1 MRPSPGG
8 SHGGGWCA
16 RPDGGP
22 RYHRLRRGNTC
33 TDAGKRNG
41 LPGARYRSPAGH
53 TGTCGQC
60 RNSTSC
66 RVSARS
72 GLSRVHDH
80 GGIPRWQRSVRGKY
94 ERKSYLLGHPL
105 NLIIQ
110 LALTA
115 GTRSPTT
122 RKTFEPTSILESRS
136 IVSLMIFLSRKRQ
149 RCGLQSMNG
158 ATLVVVLLLSGCASQ
173 PQSITGETPTPTL
186 RRELH
191 RLEDSEEHGQ
201 QLADYLRIAQITSQ
215 RLDQT
220 QPAVD
225 QSGIDSPITIYDR
238 AVTDFVVS
246 WSDQGRPQV
255 IQDTKTGRNTRLLI
269 SHSSDTTWSP
279 TYFASFENTQRVDRR
294 RFWKS
299 TDRSGLGGTLI
310 GIHPTVIAGGAA
322 QRLKPPKGFRIAV
335 TALLRFSDHPTP
347 NQTEVQLDL
356 VCPRIQDSVRLGK
369 RRYSLAADFT
379 APAAAYA
386 KINEFWVGFLNMV
399 RGERTESKSG
409 LRRLEPYDPNPVPIV
424 FVHGLL
430 SSGFTWL
437 NVTNAVRAGSGGSET
452 VSDLGLLLS
461 DRKSHSLFRIAIA

>member
-1 MRPSPGG
+1 
-8 SHGGGWCA
+8 
-16 RPDGGP
+16 
-22 RYHRLRRGNTC
+22 
-33 TDAGKRNG
+33 
-41 LPGARYRSPAGH
+41 
-53 TGTCGQC
+53 
-60 RNSTSC
+60 
-66 RVSARS
+66 
-72 GLSRVHDH
+72 
-80 GGIPRWQRSVRGKY
+80 
-94 ERKSYLLGHPL
+94 
-105 NLIIQ
+105 
-110 LALTA
+110 
-115 GTRSPTT
+115 
-122 RKTFEPTSILESRS
+122 
-136 IVSLMIFLSRKRQ
+136 
-149 RCGLQSMNG
+149 MNG

-191 RLEDSEEHGQ
+191 RLENSEEDGQ

-220 QPAVD
+220 EPAPD

-255 IQDTKTGRNTRLLI
+255 VQDTRTGRNTRLLI

-322 QRLKPPKGFRIAV
+322 QRLEPPKGFRIAV

-356 VCPRIQDSVRLGK
+356 VCPRMQDSVRLGK

-409 LRRLEPYDPNPVPIV
+409 LYLLEPYDPNRVPIV

-461 DRKSHSLFRIAIA
+461 DRKSHSLFRIALA